1 MRRKLIGLLLALS
14 LVLLVPLG
22 ARAAENAPW
31 VQDEAV
37 LLQPEEQQA
46 LGAMAG
52 EISERF
58 GVGVYVVTIPDYR
71 DYDPAGAYEAAYG
84 IYHSQNLG
92 FGAQRD
98 GILLMLSMAERD
110 YALFCYGKTAQYA
123 FSDYAMEQLEGEFLD
138 NFRGNDWFG
147 GFSDYFQT
155 CGSYLAQAQAGKPVR
170 ESILPRIL
178 LFNGIALVIA
188 LLVCAVLVA
197 QMKSVRKGS
206 TAACYA
212 GQLHLTDHRDHFTHR
227 TETRRK
233 IQRSDSSGSQS
244 HSGGGGSGRS
254 GKF

>member
-1 MRRKLIGLLLALS
+1 MRRRLIGLMLALS
-14 LVLLVPLG
+14 LVLLLPLG
-22 ARAAENAPW
+22 ARAAENTPW
-31 VQDEAV
+31 VEDGAS
-37 LLQPEEQQA
+37 LLQPEERQSLEA
-46 LGAMAG
+46 VAG
-52 EISERF
+52 EISERY
-58 GVGVYVVTIPDYR
+58 GVGVYAVTVPDYR
-71 DYDPAGAYEAAYG
+71 EYDPRGVYEAAYG
-84 IYHSQNLG
+84 IYHSQAMG
-92 FGAQRD
+92 SGTQRD
-98 GILLMLSMAERD
+98 GILLLLSMAERD
-110 YALFCYGKTAQYA
+110 YALFCYGETAQYA

-138 NFRGNDWFG
+138 NFRENDWFG

-155 CGSYLAQAQAGKPVR
+155 CGSYLAQAQAGKPVK

-197 QMKSVRKGS
+197 RMKSVRKGA

-212 GQLHLTDHRDHFTHR
+212 GALHLTDRRDHFTHR

-244 HSGGGGSGRS
+244 RSGGGGSGRS